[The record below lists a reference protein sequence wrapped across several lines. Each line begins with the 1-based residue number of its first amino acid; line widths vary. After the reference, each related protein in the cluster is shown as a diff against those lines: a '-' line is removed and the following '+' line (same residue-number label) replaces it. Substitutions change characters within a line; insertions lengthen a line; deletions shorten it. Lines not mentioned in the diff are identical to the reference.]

1 MKNNLQ
7 PKPRDLSRTR
17 LVYDFNCQKDEC
29 KHLPITQTRY
39 TGITTCQLTRRLTL
53 HLQNG
58 ALLAHSQQKHNAKI
72 TRKEIVDWT
81 KTRYYEND
89 IRRLEILESL
99 IIRIED
105 PVLNR
110 QDTGKKRILK
120 LYGTD
125 FRC

>member
-1 MKNNLQ
+1 MRNNLQ
-7 PKPRDLSRTR
+7 SKPRDLSRTR

-29 KHLPITQTRY
+29 IHLPLSQTQY
-39 TGITTCQLTRRLTL
+39 TGLTTCQLTRRLSL

-58 ALLAHSQQKHNAKI
+58 APATHSLQVHKCKLS
-72 TRKEIVDWT
+72 RKDIVSWT
-81 KTRYYEND
+81 KIRYNESD
-89 IRRLEILESL
+89 VHRLEILESL
-99 IIRIED
+99 IIRFED

-125 FRC
+125 LLH